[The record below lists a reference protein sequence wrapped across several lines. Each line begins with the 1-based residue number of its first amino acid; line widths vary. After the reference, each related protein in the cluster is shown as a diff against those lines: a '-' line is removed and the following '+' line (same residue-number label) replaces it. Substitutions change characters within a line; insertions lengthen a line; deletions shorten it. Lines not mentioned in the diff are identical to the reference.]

1 MGADNNCCQKRD
13 NELEGITMPGSRLRG
28 RSLEERPKQ
37 GQDLAYLIRED
48 NKQKTLRQSQINRM
62 NHDIR
67 QR

>member
-28 RSLEERPKQ
+28 RSLEDRPKH

-48 NKQKTLRQSQINRM
+48 NK
-62 NHDIR
+62 
-67 QR
+67 